1 MCIAQKEFIM
11 SLSWHPFLPFNI
23 CMTKWYV
30 CYIIWGLDTWYNFKA
45 FELFSGAQIGTVAGT
60 ALSGVLI
67 QYSSIGWPSVFYL
80 FGSLGVLWFVAW
92 VALCY
97 NDPQSH
103 PFISDE
109 EKAFLEQ
116 SIGGLDNKKV
126 SVMSYHVQTSYTNNK
141 IMWQN
146 Y

>member
-1 MCIAQKEFIM
+1 
-11 SLSWHPFLPFNI
+11 
-23 CMTKWYV
+23 MT
-30 CYIIWGLDTWYNFKA
+30 L
-45 FELFSGAQIGTVAGT
+45 ELCSGAQIGTVVGT

-80 FGSLGVLWFVAW
+80 FGSMGVLWFIVW

-109 EKAFLEQ
+109 EKEFLAK
-116 SIGGLDNKKV
+116 SIGGLDSKKV
-126 SVMSYHVQTSYTNNK
+126 SILMSYYVQTSHISNK
-141 IMWQN
+141 IIWQTC
-146 Y
+146 

>member
-1 MCIAQKEFIM
+1 MVK
-11 SLSWHPFLPFNI
+11 LHGSWI
-23 CMTKWYV
+23 S
-30 CYIIWGLDTWYNFKA
+30 
-45 FELFSGAQIGTVAGT
+45 FSGSQIGTVVGT

-67 QYSSIGWPSVFYL
+67 EYSSIGWPSVFYL
-80 FGSLGVLWFVAW
+80 FGSLGVLWFFAW
-92 VALCY
+92 IALCY

-126 SVMSYHVQTSYTNNK
+126 SVMS
-141 IMWQN
+141 
-146 Y
+146 